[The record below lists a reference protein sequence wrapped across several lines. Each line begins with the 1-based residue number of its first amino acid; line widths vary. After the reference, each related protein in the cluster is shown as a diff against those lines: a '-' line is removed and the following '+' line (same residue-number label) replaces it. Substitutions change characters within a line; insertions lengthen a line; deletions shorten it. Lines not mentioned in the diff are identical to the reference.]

1 MKAPYRLAT
10 AIFILPL
17 LLACA
22 GEPSD
27 PFLVQTDAGPVQ
39 GFAPEGSDDIAAFLG
54 IPFAQAPEGDLRWRT
69 AQAATHWT
77 EPLQASDYEPIC
89 PQGRAQLPQSED
101 CLYLNVWTP
110 VDRDGD
116 DPLPVMVWIH
126 GGGFRAGNG
135 RLGEAPATGRGTG
148 LARRGVVV
156 VSIQYRLGALGFFA
170 HPALAAEAAA
180 SGEPEGS
187 HGVLDMIAALEWV
200 QRNAAAFGGDPDR
213 VTIFGV
219 SAGGMAVNTLMSVPE
234 AAGLFHRAIAQS
246 GYGTWR
252 LPHLSEAR
260 WGLPSARDHG
270 AALVAAAGF
279 DLGDEP
285 SAADLRTIPFED
297 LNGLGTGFWVPITG
311 AVLPDEPGIV
321 FARGKQ
327 HDVPYITGGNSFE
340 GTIFRAF
347 AMTPADYF
355 AGFGERE
362 ALARSLYG
370 ANGAAGASA
379 AADAA
384 AGPDRATA
392 AEAGTAAGAAAD
404 AERIAAATLFGD
416 QRYVISAR
424 YLAAQMKNVGSPGRA
439 YYFRFV
445 PEAQRETFP
454 GAPHGSEVAYV
465 FGDPGEQGAENYRGD
480 DGAALADA
488 MAGYWTRF
496 AATGDPNGDG
506 TPEWPEYDGET
517 DTWMVLDAPAP
528 HPATGVIKDKL
539 DLLEAVY
546 FERVQMEAGQADDP
560 R

>member
-1 MKAPYRLAT
+1 MKTTYRLAAAT
-10 AIFILPL
+10 LILPL
-17 LLACA
+17 ILACSTA
-22 GEPSD
+22 EPAD
-27 PFLVQTDAGPVQ
+27 PLLVQTDAGPVR
-39 GFAPEGSDDIAAFLG
+39 GFTPEGSDDIAAFLG
-54 IPFAQAPEGDLRWRT
+54 IPFAQAPEGDMRWRPPIT
-69 AQAATHWT
+69 VEPWT
-77 EPLQASDYEPIC
+77 EPLEASEYRPIC

-101 CLYLNVWTP
+101 CLYLNVWTSA
-110 VDRDGD
+110 DRSATDAM
-116 DPLPVMVWIH
+116 PVMVWIH

-135 RLGEAPATGRGTG
+135 RLGEAPATGRGAG

-187 HGVLDMIAALEWV
+187 HGVTDMIAALDWV
-200 QRNAAAFGGDPDR
+200 QRNAAAFGGDPER

-219 SAGGMAVNTLMSVPE
+219 SAGGMAVNTLMSVPI

-252 LPHLSEAR
+252 LPHLSEPR
-260 WGLPSARDHG
+260 WGLPPARDMG
-270 AALVAAAGF
+270 AALIAEAGF

-285 SAADLRTIPFED
+285 SAADLRALSFEE
-297 LNGLGTGFWVPITG
+297 LNTLGTGFWVPITG
-311 AVLPDEPGIV
+311 TVLPDEPGIV
-321 FARGKQ
+321 FARGEQ

-347 AMTPADYF
+347 RMAPGDYF
-355 AGFGERE
+355 ATFGERE
-362 ALARSLYG
+362 EHARALYG
-370 ANGAAGASA
+370 ADAK
-379 AADAA
+379 AD
-384 AGPDRATA
+384 
-392 AEAGTAAGAAAD
+392 AD
-404 AERIAAATLFGD
+404 AERVAAATSFGD

-424 YLAAQMKNVGSPGRA
+424 YLAEQMKTVSSPART

-465 FGDPGEQGAENYRGD
+465 FGDPGEPGSETYRGD

-506 TPEWPEYDGET
+506 APEWPEYDGES
-517 DTWMVLDAPAP
+517 DTWMVLDAPGP
-528 HPATGVIKDKL
+528 KATPGVLKDRL

-546 FERVQMEAGQADDP
+546 LERVGGE
-560 R
+560 

>member
-1 MKAPYRLAT
+1 MKIPSRIALASALT
-10 AIFILPL
+10 L
-17 LLACA
+17 LLGCA
-22 GEPSD
+22 ADPPN
-27 PFLVQTDAGPVQ
+27 PFLIQTDTGPVQ
-39 GFAPEGSDDIAAFLG
+39 GFAPKDAGEIAAFLG
-54 IPFAQAPEGDLRWRT
+54 IPFAQAPEGPLRWRSPV
-69 AQAATHWT
+69 APEPWT
-77 EPLQASDYEPIC
+77 EPLQANEYESIC

-110 VDRDGD
+110 IGHASRE
-116 DPLPVMVWIH
+116 PLPVMVWIH

-135 RLGEAPATGRGTG
+135 RLGEAPETGRGAG

-170 HPALAAEAAA
+170 HPALVAEAAA
-180 SGEPEGS
+180 FGEPEGS

-219 SAGGMAVNTLMSVPE
+219 SAGGMAVNTLMSTPA

-260 WGLPSARDHG
+260 WGLPSARDMG
-270 AALVAAAGF
+270 AALIAEAGLE
-279 DLGDEP
+279 LGDEP
-285 SAADLRTIPFED
+285 SAADLRTISFED
-297 LNGLGTGFWVPITG
+297 LNTLGTGFWVPITG
-311 AVLPDEPGIV
+311 TVLPDEPGSV
-321 FARGKQ
+321 FARGEQ

-347 AMTPADYF
+347 RMAPDDYF
-355 AGFGERE
+355 ATFGEHEHE
-362 ALARSLYG
+362 ARNLYG
-370 ANGAAGASA
+370 ADGEPDE
-379 AADAA
+379 DA
-384 AGPDRATA
+384 R
-392 AEAGTAAGAAAD
+392 
-404 AERIAAATLFGD
+404 RVAAATSFGD

-424 YLAAQMKNVGSPGRA
+424 YLADQMKTVSSPART
-439 YYFRFV
+439 YYFQFV
-445 PEAQRETFP
+445 PEAQREAFP

-465 FGDPGEQGAENYRGD
+465 FGDPGEPGSETYRGD

-488 MAGYWTRF
+488 MADYWTRF

-506 TPEWPEYDGET
+506 APEWPEYDGDS
-517 DTWMVLDAPAP
+517 DTWMVLDAPELKAVP
-528 HPATGVIKDKL
+528 GVIKDKL

-546 FERVQMEAGQADDP
+546 VERIGGE
-560 R
+560 

>member
-1 MKAPYRLAT
+1 MKTAYRLAAAT
-10 AIFILPL
+10 ALLPL
-17 LLACA
+17 LLACSA
-22 GEPSD
+22 AEPAD
-27 PFLVQTDAGPVQ
+27 PFLVQTDAGPSR
-39 GFAPEGSDDIAAFLG
+39 ASP
-54 IPFAQAPEGDLRWRT
+54 PK
-69 AQAATHWT
+69 AATT
-77 EPLQASDYEPIC
+77 SPPSSASPSRRLPKATCAGARPRRSSPGRSPSKPTSTGSIC

-101 CLYLNVWTP
+101 CLHLNVWTSA
-110 VDRDGD
+110 DRSGTEAM
-116 DPLPVMVWIH
+116 PVMVWIH

-135 RLGEAPATGRGTG
+135 RLGEAPVTGRGAGFT
-148 LARRGVVV
+148 RRGVVT

-219 SAGGMAVNTLMSVPE
+219 SAGGMAVNTLMSVPA

-252 LPHLSEAR
+252 LPHLSEPR

-270 AALVAAAGF
+270 ASLIASAF

-285 SAADLRTIPFED
+285 STADLRTISFED
-297 LNGLGTGFWVPITG
+297 LNALGTGFWVPITG
-311 AVLPDEPGIV
+311 TILPDEPGIV
-321 FARGKQ
+321 FARGEQ

-347 AMTPADYF
+347 RMAPGDYF
-355 AGFGERE
+355 ATFGERE
-362 ALARSLYG
+362 QHARSLYG
-370 ANGAAGASA
+370 ADAK
-379 AADAA
+379 AD
-384 AGPDRATA
+384 
-392 AEAGTAAGAAAD
+392 AD
-404 AERIAAATLFGD
+404 AERVAAATSFGD

-424 YLAAQMKNVGSPGRA
+424 YLAEKMKTVSSPART
-439 YYFRFV
+439 YYFQFV

-465 FGDPGEQGAENYRGD
+465 FGDPGEPGSETYRGD

-506 TPEWPEYDGET
+506 APEWPEYDAES
-517 DTWMVLDAPAP
+517 DTWMVLDAPEP
-528 HPATGVIKDKL
+528 KATPGVLKDRL
-539 DLLEAVY
+539 DLLEEAY
-546 FERVQMEAGQADDP
+546 LERIGGSNPGA
-560 R
+560 

>member
-1 MKAPYRLAT
+1 MRIPINAAL
-10 AIFILPL
+10 ILSL

-22 GEPSD
+22 AEPPD
-27 PFLVQTDAGPVQ
+27 PFLVETDAGPVQ
-39 GFAPEGSDDIAAFLG
+39 GFAPEGGDDIAAFLG
-54 IPFAQAPEGDLRWRT
+54 IPFAQAPEGHLRWRPPV
-69 AQAATHWT
+69 AVEPWT
-77 EPLQASDYEPIC
+77 EPLQANEYRPIC

-101 CLYLNVWTP
+101 CLYLNIWTSAERS
-110 VDRDGD
+110 DHDAM
-116 DPLPVMVWIH
+116 PVMVWIH

-135 RLGEAPATGRGTG
+135 RLGEAPATGRGAG
-148 LARRGVVV
+148 LASRGVVV

-187 HGVLDMIAALEWV
+187 HGVLDMITALEWV
-200 QRNAAAFGGDPDR
+200 QRNAATFGGDPDR

-219 SAGGMAVNTLMSVPE
+219 SAGGMAVNTLMSTPSS
-234 AAGLFHRAIAQS
+234 AGLFHRAIAQS

-260 WGLPSARDHG
+260 WGLPAARDQG
-270 AALVAAAGF
+270 AALIADAF

-285 SAADLRTIPFED
+285 SAADLRSVPFEK
-297 LNGLGTGFWVPITG
+297 LNALGTGFWVPITG
-311 AVLPDEPGIV
+311 TVLPDEPGIV
-321 FARGKQ
+321 FARGEQ

-347 AMTPADYF
+347 ATTPNDHF
-355 AGFGERE
+355 ATFGERE
-362 ALARSLYG
+362 GQARALYG
-370 ANGAAGASA
+370 ADGET
-379 AADAA
+379 DV
-384 AGPDRATA
+384 
-392 AEAGTAAGAAAD
+392 D

-424 YLAAQMKNVGSPGRA
+424 YLAEQMQTASSPART
-439 YYFRFV
+439 YYFQFV

-454 GAPHGSEVAYV
+454 GAPHGSEVSYV
-465 FGDPGEQGAENYRGD
+465 FGDPGDPDSERYPGA

-506 TPEWPEYDGET
+506 APEWPEYDAEI
-517 DTWMVLDAPAP
+517 DTWMVLDAPEP
-528 HPATGVIKDKL
+528 KATPGVIKDRL
-539 DLLEAVY
+539 DLLETVY
-546 FERVQMEAGQADDP
+546 MERVGGE
-560 R
+560 

>member
-1 MKAPYRLAT
+1 MRIPSRIALA
-10 AIFILPL
+10 AAFPL

-22 GEPSD
+22 AGPAEPAD

-39 GFAPEGSDDIAAFLG
+39 GIPAAPADAADTADADIAAFLG
-54 IPFAQAPEGDLRWRT
+54 IPFAAAPEGDLRWRPPQAT
-69 AQAATHWT
+69 ASWEA
-77 EPLQASDYEPIC
+77 PLQANEYAPIC

-101 CLYLNVWTP
+101 CLYLNLWTP
-110 VDRDGD
+110 TDRSED

-135 RLGEAPATGRGTG
+135 RLGDAPETGRGAG

-156 VSIQYRLGALGFFA
+156 VSIQYRLGALGFFT
-170 HPALAAEAAA
+170 HPALAAEAAEF
-180 SGEPEGS
+180 GEPEGS
-187 HGVLDMIAALEWV
+187 HGVLDMIAALDWV

-219 SAGGMAVNTLMSVPE
+219 SAGGMAVNTLMSVAE
-234 AAGLFHRAIAQS
+234 AAGLFHRAISQS

-260 WGLPSARDHG
+260 WGLPSARDQG
-270 AALVAAAGF
+270 AGLIADAF

-285 SAADLRTIPFED
+285 STADLRELPFED
-297 LNGLGTGFWVPITG
+297 LNALGTGFWVPITG
-311 AVLPDEPGIV
+311 TVLPDEPGIV
-321 FARGKQ
+321 FASGKQ

-347 AMTPADYF
+347 RMTPGDYF

-362 ALARSLYG
+362 AEARALYG
-370 ANGAAGASA
+370 ADGETADDVEAGAGGESD
-379 AADAA
+379 DANA
-384 AGPDRATA
+384 N
-392 AEAGTAAGAAAD
+392 AEHL
-404 AERIAAATLFGD
+404 AAATLFGD

-424 YLAAQMKNVGSPGRA
+424 YLAEQMKTVSSLART
-439 YYFRFV
+439 YYFQFV

-454 GAPHGSEVAYV
+454 GAPHGSEAAYV
-465 FGDPGEQGAENYRGD
+465 FGDPGEPGSENYRGD

-506 TPEWPEYDGET
+506 APEWPAYDAES
-517 DTWMVLDAPAP
+517 DTWMVLDAPEP
-528 HPATGVIKDKL
+528 KATPGVIKDKL
-539 DLLEAVY
+539 DLLEAAY
-546 FERVQMEAGQADDP
+546 LERLAGE
-560 R
+560 

>member
-1 MKAPYRLAT
+1 MMKTPYRLAV
-10 AIFILPL
+10 AAVLPL

-22 GEPSD
+22 AEPPN

-39 GFAPEGSDDIAAFLG
+39 GFAPEGGADVAAFLG
-54 IPFAQAPEGDLRWRT
+54 IPFAQAPEGHMRWRPPV
-69 AQAATHWT
+69 AVEPWT
-77 EPLQASDYEPIC
+77 DALQANDYRSIC

-110 VDRDGD
+110 IDRTGD
-116 DPLPVMVWIH
+116 EPLPVMVWIH

-135 RLGEAPATGRGTG
+135 RLGEAPATGRGAG
-148 LARRGVVV
+148 LARRGVMV
-156 VSIQYRLGALGFFA
+156 VSIQYRLAALGFFA
-170 HPALAAEAAA
+170 HPALAAEAAT

-219 SAGGMAVNTLMSVPE
+219 SAGGMAVNTLMSTP
-234 AAGLFHRAIAQS
+234 ASAGLFHRAIAQS

-270 AALVAAAGF
+270 ASLIADAF
-279 DLGDEP
+279 DLGDDA
-285 SAADLRTIPFED
+285 SAADLRALPVGELI
-297 LNGLGTGFWVPITG
+297 NLGTGFWVPITG
-311 AVLPDEPGIV
+311 TVLPDEPGIV
-321 FARGKQ
+321 FARGDQ

-347 AMTPADYF
+347 ATTPGDHF
-355 AGFGERE
+355 ATFGERE
-362 ALARSLYG
+362 QQARNLYG
-370 ANGAAGASA
+370 ADGEIE
-379 AADAA
+379 AD
-384 AGPDRATA
+384 T
-392 AEAGTAAGAAAD
+392 
-404 AERIAAATLFGD
+404 ERIAAATLFGD

-424 YLAAQMKNVGSPGRA
+424 YLAEQMKTVSSPART
-439 YYFRFV
+439 YYFQFV

-454 GAPHGSEVAYV
+454 GAPHGSEVSYV
-465 FGDPGEQGAENYRGD
+465 FGDPGDPDSERYPGT
-480 DGAALADA
+480 DGEALGDA

-506 TPEWPEYDGET
+506 APEWPEYDAES
-517 DTWMVLDAPAP
+517 DTWMVLDAPKP
-528 HPATGVIKDKL
+528 KATPGVIKDRL

-546 FERVQMEAGQADDP
+546 LERVQPSSPSSASPSESSA

>member
-1 MKAPYRLAT
+1 MKTPYRLAAAT
-10 AIFILPL
+10 TLLPL

-22 GEPSD
+22 AAEPTD
-27 PFLVQTDAGPVQ
+27 PFLVQTDAGPVR

-54 IPFAQAPEGDLRWRT
+54 IPFAQAPEGDLRWRSPQT
-69 AQAATHWT
+69 VEPWT
-77 EPLQASDYEPIC
+77 EPLEANEYGSIC

-101 CLYLNVWTP
+101 CLYLNVWTSA
-110 VDRDGD
+110 DRSGTEAM
-116 DPLPVMVWIH
+116 PVMVWIH

-135 RLGEAPATGRGTG
+135 RLGEAPVTGRGAG
-148 LARRGVVV
+148 LAERGVVV

-170 HPALAAEAAA
+170 HPALAAEAALT
-180 SGEPEGS
+180 GHPEGS
-187 HGVLDMIAALEWV
+187 HGVTDMIAALDWV

-219 SAGGMAVNTLMSVPE
+219 SAGGMAVNTLMSVPI

-252 LPHLSEAR
+252 LPHISESR
-260 WGLPSARDHG
+260 WGLPSARDMG
-270 AALVAAAGF
+270 AALIAEAGF

-285 SAADLRTIPFED
+285 SAADLRALSFEE
-297 LNGLGTGFWVPITG
+297 LNTLGTGFWVPITG
-311 AVLPDEPGIV
+311 TMLPDEPGIV
-321 FARGKQ
+321 FARGEQ

-347 AMTPADYF
+347 AMTPGDYF
-355 AGFGERE
+355 ATFGERE
-362 ALARSLYG
+362 EHARALYG
-370 ANGAAGASA
+370 A
-379 AADAA
+379 DAKT
-384 AGPDRATA
+384 D
-392 AEAGTAAGAAAD
+392 AD
-404 AERIAAATLFGD
+404 AERVAAATSFGD

-424 YLAAQMKNVGSPGRA
+424 YLAEQMKTVSSPGRT
-439 YYFRFV
+439 YYFQFV

-465 FGDPGEQGAENYRGD
+465 FGDPGEPGSDSYRGD

-506 TPEWPEYDGET
+506 APQWPEYDAES
-517 DTWMVLDAPAP
+517 DTWMVLDAPEP
-528 HPATGVIKDKL
+528 EATPGVLKDRL

-546 FERVQMEAGQADDP
+546 LERIGAE
-560 R
+560 

>member
-1 MKAPYRLAT
+1 MKTRSTAFLAL
-10 AIFILPL
+10 AFPL

-22 GEPSD
+22 AEPSD

-39 GFAPEGSDDIAAFLG
+39 GFAPESSDDIAVFLG
-54 IPFAQAPEGDLRWRT
+54 IPFAQAPEGHLRWRPPV
-69 AQAATHWT
+69 AVEPWT
-77 EPLQASDYEPIC
+77 EPLQANEYRPIC

-101 CLYLNVWTP
+101 CLYLNVWTAAERS
-110 VDRDGD
+110 DSDAM
-116 DPLPVMVWIH
+116 PVMVWIH

-135 RLGEAPATGRGTG
+135 RLGEAPATGRGAG
-148 LARRGVVV
+148 LASRGVVV

-200 QRNAAAFGGDPDR
+200 QQNAAAFGGDADR

-219 SAGGMAVNTLMSVPE
+219 SAGGMAVNTLMSTP
-234 AAGLFHRAIAQS
+234 ASAGLFHRAIAQS

-270 AALVAAAGF
+270 AALFAGAGF
-279 DLGDEP
+279 ALGDEP
-285 SAADLRTIPFED
+285 SADDLRSVPFED
-297 LNGLGTGFWVPITG
+297 LNALGTGFWVPITG
-311 AVLPDEPGIV
+311 TVLPDEPGIV
-321 FARGKQ
+321 FARGEQ

-347 AMTPADYF
+347 AMAPDDFFTT
-355 AGFGERE
+355 FGQRE
-362 ALARSLYG
+362 QKARNLYG
-370 ANGAAGASA
+370 ADGETEE
-379 AADAA
+379 D
-384 AGPDRATA
+384 T
-392 AEAGTAAGAAAD
+392 
-404 AERIAAATLFGD
+404 ERIAAATLFGD

-424 YLAAQMKNVGSPGRA
+424 YLAAQMKNVSSPART

-454 GAPHGSEVAYV
+454 GAPHGSEVSYA
-465 FGDPGEQGAENYRGD
+465 FGDPGVPDSERYPGA
-480 DGAALADA
+480 DGEALADS

-506 TPEWPEYDGET
+506 APEWPEYDEES
-517 DTWMVLDAPAP
+517 DTWMVLDAPEP
-528 HPATGVIKDKL
+528 EATPGVLKDKL

-546 FERVQMEAGQADDP
+546 LERVGGE
-560 R
+560 

>member
-1 MKAPYRLAT
+1 MKTRSTPFLPLV
-10 AIFILPL
+10 FPL

-22 GEPSD
+22 AEPSD

-54 IPFAQAPEGDLRWRT
+54 IPFAQAPEGHMRWRPP
-69 AQAATHWT
+69 AAVEPWT
-77 EPLQASDYEPIC
+77 DPLQASDYGSIC
-89 PQGRAQLPQSED
+89 PQSRAQLPQSED

-110 VDRDGD
+110 TERAGD
-116 DPLPVMVWIH
+116 EPLPVMVWIH

-135 RLGEAPATGRGTG
+135 RLGEAPATGRGAG
-148 LARRGVVV
+148 LASRGVVV

-170 HPALAAEAAA
+170 HPALARVAVIP
-180 SGEPEGS
+180 GESEGD
-187 HGVLDMIAALEWV
+187 HGVLDMMAALDWV

-219 SAGGMAVNTLMSVPE
+219 SAGGMAVNTLMSTPA

-260 WGLPSARDHG
+260 WGLPSALEQG
-270 AALVAAAGF
+270 AALIADAF

-285 SAADLRTIPFED
+285 SAADLRALPYEELI
-297 LNGLGTGFWVPITG
+297 NLGTGFWVPITG
-311 AVLPDEPGIV
+311 TVLPDEPGIV
-321 FARGKQ
+321 FARGEQ

-347 AMTPADYF
+347 RMTPGDHF
-355 AGFGERE
+355 ATFGERE
-362 ALARSLYG
+362 GQARALYG
-370 ANGAAGASA
+370 ADAK
-379 AADAA
+379 AD
-384 AGPDRATA
+384 
-392 AEAGTAAGAAAD
+392 AD

-424 YLAAQMKNVGSPGRA
+424 YLAEQMKTVSSPART
-439 YYFRFV
+439 YYFQFV

-454 GAPHGSEVAYV
+454 GAPHGSEVSYV
-465 FGDPGEQGAENYRGD
+465 FGDPGDPDSERYPGA
-480 DGAALADA
+480 DGAALGDA

-506 TPEWPEYDGET
+506 APEWPEYDAES
-517 DTWMVLDAPAP
+517 DTWMVLDAPEP
-528 HPATGVIKDKL
+528 KATPGVIKDRL
-539 DLLEAVY
+539 DVLEAVY
-546 FERVQMEAGQADDP
+546 LERVQPSSPSPASPSESSA

>member
-1 MKAPYRLAT
+1 MKITYRLAGT
-10 AIFILPL
+10 AALLPL

-22 GEPSD
+22 AEPPD

-39 GFAPEGSDDIAAFLG
+39 GFAPEGAVDVAAFLG
-54 IPFAQAPEGDLRWRT
+54 IPFAQAPEGDLRWRPPQT
-69 AQAATHWT
+69 VEPWT
-77 EPLQASDYEPIC
+77 EPRQAGEYRPIC
-89 PQGRAQLPQSED
+89 PQSRAQLPQSED
-101 CLYLNVWTP
+101 CLYLNVWTSAERS
-110 VDRDGD
+110 DTNAM
-116 DPLPVMVWIH
+116 PVMVWIH

-135 RLGEAPATGRGTG
+135 RLGDVPETGRGAG

-156 VSIQYRLGALGFFA
+156 VSIQYRLAALGFFA
-170 HPALAAEAAA
+170 HPALAAEAAT
-180 SGEPEGS
+180 SGDPEGS

-219 SAGGMAVNTLMSVPE
+219 SAGGMAVNTLMSSPA

-252 LPHLSEAR
+252 LPHLSESR
-260 WGLPSARDHG
+260 WGLLSARDQG
-270 AALVAAAGF
+270 AGLIAEAF

-285 SAADLRTIPFED
+285 SAADLRALPVEELT
-297 LNGLGTGFWVPITG
+297 NLGTGFWVPITG

-321 FARGKQ
+321 FARGDQ

-347 AMTPADYF
+347 ATTPGDHF
-355 AGFGERE
+355 ATFGERE
-362 ALARSLYG
+362 EQVRALYG
-370 ANGAAGASA
+370 ADGKT
-379 AADAA
+379 D
-384 AGPDRATA
+384 
-392 AEAGTAAGAAAD
+392 AD

-424 YLAAQMKNVGSPGRA
+424 YLAEQMKTVSSPART

-454 GAPHGSEVAYV
+454 GAPHGSEVSYA
-465 FGDPGEQGAENYRGD
+465 FGDPGHPDSERYPGV
-480 DGAALADA
+480 DGATLGDA

-506 TPEWPEYDGET
+506 APEWPVYDGES
-517 DTWMVLDAPAP
+517 DTWMVLDAPEP
-528 HPATGVIKDKL
+528 KATPGVIKDRL

-546 FERVQMEAGQADDP
+546 LERIGGE
-560 R
+560 

>member
-1 MKAPYRLAT
+1 MKHAPSIAFAL
-10 AIFILPL
+10 ILPAF
-17 LLACA
+17 LACA
-22 GEPSD
+22 AEPPD
-27 PFLVQTDAGPVQ
+27 PFLVQTAAGLVQ

-54 IPFAQAPEGDLRWRT
+54 IPFAEAPQGNLRWRSPQP
-69 AQAATHWT
+69 AGSWD
-77 EPLQASDYEPIC
+77 EPLQASEYGPIC

-110 VDRDGD
+110 TDPGD
-116 DPLPVMVWIH
+116 DEPLPVMVWIH

-135 RLGEAPATGRGTG
+135 RLGEAPETGRGAG

-219 SAGGMAVNTLMSVPE
+219 SAGGMAVNTLMSTPE
-234 AAGLFHRAIAQS
+234 AAGLFHRAIAES

-252 LPHLSEAR
+252 LPHISEAR
-260 WGLPSARDHG
+260 WGLPSAREQG
-270 AALVAAAGF
+270 AAVIAEAGF
-279 DLGDEP
+279 DLGEAP
-285 SAADLRTIPFED
+285 SADHLRTLPFEE
-297 LNGLGTGFWVPITG
+297 LGALGTGFWVPITG
-311 AVLPDEPGIV
+311 TVLPDEPGIV
-321 FARGKQ
+321 FARGEQ

-347 AMTPADYF
+347 QVAPGDHF
-355 AGFGERE
+355 AAFGVRE
-362 ALARSLYG
+362 QQARSLYG
-370 ANGAAGASA
+370 ANG
-379 AADAA
+379 DT
-384 AGPDRATA
+384 DV
-392 AEAGTAAGAAAD
+392 D
-404 AERIAAATLFGD
+404 AERVAAATLFGD

-424 YLAAQMKNVGSPGRA
+424 YLADQMKTVSSPART
-439 YYFRFV
+439 YYFQFV

-454 GAPHGSEVAYV
+454 GAPHGSEVAYA
-465 FGDPGEQGAENYRGD
+465 FGATNDPESERNSGA
-480 DGAALADA
+480 DGAALGDA

-506 TPEWPEYDGET
+506 APDWPEYDGES
-517 DTWMVLDAPAP
+517 DTWMVLDAPQPRAMQ
-528 HPATGVIKDKL
+528 GVIKDKL

-546 FERVQMEAGQADDP
+546 LARIGGE
-560 R
+560 

>member
-1 MKAPYRLAT
+1 MKIPHHLAV
-10 AIFILPL
+10 AAVVFPL

-22 GEPSD
+22 AEPSD

-39 GFAPEGSDDIAAFLG
+39 GVPAAAADADAEADIAAFLG
-54 IPFAQAPEGDLRWRT
+54 IPFAQAPEGDLRWRPP
-69 AQAATHWT
+69 QAAAPWT
-77 EPLQASDYEPIC
+77 EPLQASEYAPIC
-89 PQGRAQLPQSED
+89 PQVSVPQLGGQLPQSED

-110 VDRDGD
+110 TDRDESE
-116 DPLPVMVWIH
+116 PLPVMVWIH

-135 RLGEAPATGRGTG
+135 RLGDAPATGRGASLT
-148 LARRGVVV
+148 RRGVVV

-170 HPALAAEAAA
+170 HPALAAEAAD

-200 QRNAAAFGGDPDR
+200 QRNASAFGGDPDR

-252 LPHLSEAR
+252 LPHLTEAR

-270 AALVAAAGF
+270 AALVAAAAF

-297 LNGLGTGFWVPITG
+297 LNGLGTGFWVPIVG

-321 FARGKQ
+321 FARGEQ

-362 ALARSLYG
+362 GLARSLYG
-370 ANGAAGASA
+370 ADGDADASAAKDAGASA
-379 AADAA
+379 
-384 AGPDRATA
+384 DRATGA
-392 AEAGTAAGAAAD
+392 GAEAGAAD

-424 YLAAQMKNVGSPGRA
+424 YLAEQMKTVSSPGRT
-439 YYFRFV
+439 YYFQFV

-454 GAPHGSEVAYV
+454 GAPHGSEVAYA
-465 FGDPGEQGAENYRGD
+465 FGDPGEPGADNYRGD

-506 TPEWPEYDGET
+506 APEWPEYDGES
-517 DTWMVLDAPAP
+517 DTWMVLDAPEP
-528 HPATGVIKDKL
+528 KATPGVIKDRL

-546 FERVQMEAGQADDP
+546 LERVGGE
-560 R
+560 